1 MNFRAVRSL
10 VLCKSDGCMFM
21 VPSASSVHAAME
33 HIFWQLLDCGVEGWL
48 VCFPPFQPH
57 CCLLVVG
64 PEGVASVD
72 QLGGMCHCVLIP
84 LHELVANDLSG

>member
-1 MNFRAVRSL
+1 MVNPMGVCLRCHLHPLCMLQWNIFFGSCWTV
-10 VLCKSDGCMFM
+10 VLKVGW
-21 VPSASSVHAAME
+21 SA
-33 HIFWQLLDCGVEGWL
+33 F
-48 VCFPPFQPH
+48 PH